1 MGFLSSLITF
11 GDEEAGKQEVKNI
24 INGLPNQDTGTTQDN
39 IINTVLF
46 YLGVIAVIMIIVSGA
61 KMALSGGNP
70 GAVTK
75 AKQMLIYSL
84 IGLAIV
90 LLAYAIVNFVIGKVF
105 Q

>member
-24 INGLPNQDTGTTQDN
+24 ISGLPNQDTGTTQEN
-39 IINTVLF
+39 IVNKVLF
-46 YLGVIAVIMIIVSGA
+46 YLGIIAVVMIIVSGA
-61 KMALSGGNP
+61 RMALSGGNP
-70 GAVTK
+70 SAVTK

-90 LLAYAIVNFVIGKVF
+90 ILAYAIVNFVLVKVL